1 MYEQFTHEKKSVY
14 SLFLFSKNKNI
25 SEKSYLNFNVG
36 YPKCMLEKQEKKKR
50 KEKNRI
56 MS

>member
-36 YPKCMLEKQEKKKR
+36 YPKCMLEKQEKKR